1 MKRKVKT
8 MSIEDAIK
16 EKFPD
21 ATIYEVRNDR
31 FGKCILG
38 VVPTKD
44 GKDHIVEWDKS
55 GNASECE
62 VGGRDFR
69 EIRWNEED
77 QRPEYIHTK
86 LLLHDDRFNVQVD
99 ASK

>member
-1 MKRKVKT
+1 

-38 VVPTKD
+38 IVPTKD
-44 GKDHIVEWDKS
+44 GKALLGFPVE
-55 GNASECE
+55 
-62 VGGRDFR
+62 
-69 EIRWNEED
+69 
-77 QRPEYIHTK
+77 
-86 LLLHDDRFNVQVD
+86 
-99 ASK
+99 

>member
-1 MKRKVKT
+1 

-38 VVPTKD
+38 VVHLFGWFSAITFMPAIAVT
-44 GKDHIVEWDKS
+44 
-55 GNASECE
+55 
-62 VGGRDFR
+62 RTMR
-69 EIRWNEED
+69 
-77 QRPEYIHTK
+77 
-86 LLLHDDRFNVQVD
+86 
-99 ASK
+99 

>member
-44 GKDHIVEWDKS
+44 GKIILSNGIKP
-55 GNASECE
+55 GML
-62 VGGRDFR
+62 
-69 EIRWNEED
+69 
-77 QRPEYIHTK
+77 P
-86 LLLHDDRFNVQVD
+86 NVR
-99 ASK
+99 

>member
-31 FGKCILG
+31 FGKWILKY
-38 VVPTKD
+38 TIYKYIKYKISD
-44 GKDHIVEWDKS
+44 TC
-55 GNASECE
+55 N
-62 VGGRDFR
+62 
-69 EIRWNEED
+69 D
-77 QRPEYIHTK
+77 QTDSQC
-86 LLLHDDRFNVQVD
+86 L
-99 ASK
+99 

>member
-31 FGKCILG
+31 FGKCILWLKRR
-38 VVPTKD
+38 VITT
-44 GKDHIVEWDKS
+44 
-55 GNASECE
+55 A
-62 VGGRDFR
+62 
-69 EIRWNEED
+69 
-77 QRPEYIHTK
+77 
-86 LLLHDDRFNVQVD
+86 
-99 ASK
+99 